1 MCSAAR
7 GPNGM
12 GISRRAVTGKAR
24 HVNQNDA
31 LAEGPALTR
40 AKRGRLHPLVRPR
53 RPTEVTAIR

>member
-1 MCSAAR
+1 
-7 GPNGM
+7 M